1 MLKEEALSDK
11 WNILIGVLVLERDHH
26 WGHHTLPNQNDA
38 RAITQQFLIGLALS
52 IANLRI
58 FTQRS
63 LAYGV
68 RAGV

>member
-38 RAITQQFLIGLALS
+38 RAITQQF
-52 IANLRI
+52 
-58 FTQRS
+58 
-63 LAYGV
+63 
-68 RAGV
+68 